1 MAMNKAL
8 IAGLACAVGVCAF
21 AAVEGNNTAVVIRKA
36 PVVSDNGYQY
46 LCVPVR
52 GFDITGQE
60 LNDSVALGDIIPAS
74 AYEVGT
80 ELIVEGNVEASAVGD
95 SDLLVNGT
103 YRVKAG
109 TEPALYWGQD
119 ASETDY
125 GTALVKNAARLWL
138 KVHMEAATPAASG
151 GLAAMLAAK
160 RAATTTQATDY
171 PETIFAG
178 EQNTVEYLVPE
189 AVSGMTPCGNAS
201 SETVEFP
208 VKTLTTAYTSESAA
222 TKLVQNPQ
230 AGDQLLRLGNNRKTY
245 IYYVYVPQVGDTPA
259 RWVTA
264 TKFDTLGIEPN
275 RIAPGEAFFYYR
287 AGGSN

>member
-52 GFDITGQE
+52 GFDITGQG

-95 SDLLVNGT
+95 SGLLVNGT

-109 TEPALYWGQD
+109 TAPALYWGQD

-178 EQNTVEYLVPE
+178 EQVTLAEGKKLLSD
-189 AVSGMTPCGNAS
+189 VSIESGKMIACGNNTA
-201 SETVEFP
+201 EP
-208 VKTLTTAYTSESAA
+208 IDIKTQLIEELQDKDQVLRVQEGSDEYCYVVYRKRTIGGQERVSWSVVGQNVNPSGDAVYT
-222 TKLVQNPQ
+222 
-230 AGDQLLRLGNNRKTY
+230 
-245 IYYVYVPQVGDTPA
+245 
-259 RWVTA
+259 
-264 TKFDTLGIEPN
+264 
-275 RIAPGEAFFYYR
+275 IAPGEAFYFYR
-287 AGGSN
+287 QPTAQ